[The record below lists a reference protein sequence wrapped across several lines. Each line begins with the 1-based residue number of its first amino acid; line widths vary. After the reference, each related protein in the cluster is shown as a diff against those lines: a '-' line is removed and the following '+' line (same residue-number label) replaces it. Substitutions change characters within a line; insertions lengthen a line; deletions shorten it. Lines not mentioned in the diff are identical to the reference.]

1 MASTLRSN
9 GHDLAGEKKNEREI
23 HVGENVKKANYAK
36 HLNLQCLKNI
46 DYISAFQFKTMG
58 KRKNCKLI

>member
-1 MASTLRSN
+1 MIWQ
-9 GHDLAGEKKNEREI
+9 GKKNEREI